1 MNSKLEQIKK
11 NIEKAYETKD
21 AIDINNDIEE
31 GKRIIKDTSE
41 SNKQIYIDKIYKKYF
56 IFIDAVN
63 VGMNLRKMN
72 QGNGSTRN
80 LYNRN
85 ETITQYIR
93 ILQLVLEGKLF
104 DEILKV
110 IRNEKNVFCGG
121 VINE

>member
-72 QGNGSTRN
+72 LGSGSTRN

-93 ILQLVLEGKLF
+93 ILQLVLEGKLL
-104 DEILKV
+104 DEIQKV
-110 IRNEKNVFCGG
+110 IKNEKNVFCGG

>member
-1 MNSKLEQIKK
+1 
-11 NIEKAYETKD
+11 
-21 AIDINNDIEE
+21 
-31 GKRIIKDTSE
+31 
-41 SNKQIYIDKIYKKYF
+41 
-56 IFIDAVN
+56 
-63 VGMNLRKMN
+63 MN

-80 LYNRN
+80 LFNRN

>member
-104 DEILKV
+104 DEIQKV
-110 IRNEKNVFCGG
+110 IKNEKNVFCGG

>member
-21 AIDINNDIEE
+21 VIDINNDIEE
-31 GKRIIKDTSE
+31 GKRFIKDTSE

-104 DEILKV
+104 DEIQKV
-110 IRNEKNVFCGG
+110 IKNEKNVFCGG

>member
-21 AIDINNDIEE
+21 VIDINNDIEE

-80 LYNRN
+80 LFNRN

>member
-21 AIDINNDIEE
+21 VIDINNDIEE
-31 GKRIIKDTSE
+31 GKRLIKDTSE

-80 LYNRN
+80 LFNRN

>member
-11 NIEKAYETKD
+11 NIEKAYETKV
-21 AIDINNDIEE
+21 DINNDIEE
-31 GKRIIKDTSE
+31 GKRLIKDTSE

-80 LYNRN
+80 LFNRN

>member
-21 AIDINNDIEE
+21 VIDINNDIEE
-31 GKRIIKDTSE
+31 GKRLIKDTSE

-80 LYNRN
+80 LFNRN

-104 DEILKV
+104 DEIQKV
-110 IRNEKNVFCGG
+110 IKNEKNVFCGG

>member
-21 AIDINNDIEE
+21 VIDINNDIEE
-31 GKRIIKDTSE
+31 GKRFIKDTSE

>member
-21 AIDINNDIEE
+21 TIDINNDIEE

-72 QGNGSTRN
+72 LGTGSTRN

-104 DEILKV
+104 DEIQKV
-110 IRNEKNVFCGG
+110 IKNEKNVFCGG

>member
-41 SNKQIYIDKIYKKYF
+41 SNKQIYIDKLYKKYF

-80 LYNRN
+80 LFNRN

>member
-80 LYNRN
+80 LFNRN

-104 DEILKV
+104 DEIQKV
-110 IRNEKNVFCGG
+110 IKNEKNVFCGG